1 MDMIPLACHQDG
13 KYFGGSWFSAPSAT
27 LRMNFL
33 IRESLLP
40 WFHLNPEI

>member
-13 KYFGGSWFSAPSAT
+13 KYLGGFWFSAPSAT

-33 IRESLLP
+33 IRESLLLL
-40 WFHLNPEI
+40 FYLNPEI